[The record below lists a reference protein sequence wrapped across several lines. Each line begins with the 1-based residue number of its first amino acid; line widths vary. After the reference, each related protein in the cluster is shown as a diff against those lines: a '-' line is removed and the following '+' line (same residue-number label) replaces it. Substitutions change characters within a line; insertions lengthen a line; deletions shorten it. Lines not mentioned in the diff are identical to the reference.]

1 MSSISYLLRIWFY
14 TQISFIGAIV
24 EQFWVL
30 VWKSK
35 KEISA
40 ICVYILWTEN
50 FLFLERAYSLVVHMT
65 SERTW
70 THEIMKFGSMKKIS
84 SRLAIST
91 DITLGLVRGCIGIF
105 NNVLAYGK
113 KTRFKSK
120 DQKKQKKIQRH
131 TLFYSIDWEIEVPI
145 YRFIRSSQ
153 HTSYWGNTSVSF
165 HVVLMDVSLSISPRI
180 QELFCDLGLNHIV
193 VLHGIANS

>member
-40 ICVYILWTEN
+40 ICVCILWTEN

-120 DQKKQKKIQRH
+120 DQKKKKKSKDIPYFTPLTGKLKYQFIDS
-131 TLFYSIDWEIEVPI
+131 LGLPSILLIGETHLCHSMW
-145 YRFIRSSQ
+145 F
-153 HTSYWGNTSVSF
+153 WWTSVLAS
-165 HVVLMDVSLSISPRI
+165 H
-180 QELFCDLGLNHIV
+180 LGYRSCFVI
-193 VLHGIANS
+193 